1 MLYKIT
7 SDVRWRNGDFLVL
20 INKKLRVKEL
30 LVSTVIIGGV
40 LGSLSTVNAD
50 ENKVGSSKTQTSSVM
65 SSSSSSHTSQVS
77 STKTSSS
84 SDDSQV
90 SRTKSLSS
98 IVEQQHSVSRDTTKQ
113 STHSSATVSTRS
125 VQIPQSKFK
134 TGSVVTLTA
143 AAKTSNGVRLS
154 SYANQSG
161 VVTKATAQKHGNS
174 NYVYNIKLDNGVVV
188 SNVLEQGVSAFIKT
202 NVFGINNR
210 VEIKKNAKYNGDAKN
225 ITAYQGIGGK
235 VTKITRFHQSSS
247 SFYYQ
252 VTLDNGV
259 VIDKVLEQDLQRYTN
274 KPVHKDGWSK
284 EDGATKYYVNGKHVV
299 GEKKI
304 GGHWYNFTSNGAQS
318 KGLTKLAHKTVF
330 YDVKSG
336 QMKYGYVWINGSLM
350 FFDKADGHALTGVRH
365 YNGGVEV
372 YSPDF
377 KQIRNNYATVG
388 GSKYYL
394 TGNGDA
400 FKGSRKTN
408 GHLEF
413 YGTNHV
419 QVRNNYAW
427 INQSLMYFDGN
438 GYAMTGVRHYGSNM
452 EYYDV
457 NHKQVRNNYIRTGN
471 TYYYMKANGDAFKG
485 LRQYSKIGL
494 EYYGSDFK
502 QVRNNYATANA
513 SRYYFSHNG
522 DAIKGTRTVKGKLEY
537 YNTGYKQVR
546 NNYAWI
552 NGSLMFFDHN
562 GYAMTGVRHYGS
574 NMEYYDV
581 NHKQIRDSYVRTG
594 NTYYYMKANGD
605 AFKGLRHYS
614 QTGIEYYGSD
624 FKQVRNQSVTIGDK
638 IYHFNKDGDSD
649 SIKSKNLGTAKYAK
663 GANAYI
669 VSNADQSVNGHHD
682 LKKYVGQNVKI
693 IDAASEQH
701 SHSNWK
707 YTIKLNNGVVIKN
720 VLEQDLQSNKV
731 NLKVDTNKLI
741 NWFESRKGKLTYS
754 MYGSRNGADGTADC
768 SGSVVQAIRDAG
780 GTPYTWLYN
789 TEAIHDYLK
798 ENVYQLIDNN
808 DRNGWM
814 SKRGDIVIWGQQG
827 HSNGGAGHIG
837 IITNNLGNPLFIST
851 CYITQGQKGTAVQE
865 VLYNQYAAKNNYP
878 YYYVYRLA
886 Q

>member
-1 MLYKIT
+1 
-7 SDVRWRNGDFLVL
+7 
-20 INKKLRVKEL
+20 
-30 LVSTVIIGGV
+30 
-40 LGSLSTVNAD
+40 
-50 ENKVGSSKTQTSSVM
+50 
-65 SSSSSSHTSQVS
+65 
-77 STKTSSS
+77 
-84 SDDSQV
+84 
-90 SRTKSLSS
+90 
-98 IVEQQHSVSRDTTKQ
+98 
-113 STHSSATVSTRS
+113 
-125 VQIPQSKFK
+125 
-134 TGSVVTLTA
+134 
-143 AAKTSNGVRLS
+143 
-154 SYANQSG
+154 
-161 VVTKATAQKHGNS
+161 
-174 NYVYNIKLDNGVVV
+174 
-188 SNVLEQGVSAFIKT
+188 
-202 NVFGINNR
+202 
-210 VEIKKNAKYNGDAKN
+210 
-225 ITAYQGIGGK
+225 
-235 VTKITRFHQSSS
+235 
-247 SFYYQ
+247 
-252 VTLDNGV
+252 
-259 VIDKVLEQDLQRYTN
+259 
-274 KPVHKDGWSK
+274 
-284 EDGATKYYVNGKHVV
+284 
-299 GEKKI
+299 
-304 GGHWYNFTSNGAQS
+304 
-318 KGLTKLAHKTVF
+318 
-330 YDVKSG
+330 
-336 QMKYGYVWINGSLM
+336 
-350 FFDKADGHALTGVRH
+350 
-365 YNGGVEV
+365 
-372 YSPDF
+372 
-377 KQIRNNYATVG
+377 
-388 GSKYYL
+388 
-394 TGNGDA
+394 
-400 FKGSRKTN
+400 
-408 GHLEF
+408 
-413 YGTNHV
+413 
-419 QVRNNYAW
+419 
-427 INQSLMYFDGN
+427 
-438 GYAMTGVRHYGSNM
+438 MTGVRHYGSNM

-485 LRQYSKIGL
+485 LRQYSKTGL

-581 NHKQIRDSYVRTG
+581 NHKQVRNNYIRTGNTYYYMKANGDAFKGLRQYSKTGLEYYGSDFKQVRNNYATANASRYYFSHNGDAIKGTRTVKGKLEYYNTGYKQVRNNYAWINGSLMFFDHNGYAMTGVRHYGSNMEYYATNHKQIRDSYVRTG

>member
-1 MLYKIT
+1 M
-7 SDVRWRNGDFLVL
+7 

-30 LVSTVIIGGV
+30 LVSTVIIGGI

-50 ENKVGSSKTQTSSVM
+50 ENKVRSSKTQTSSVM

-143 AAKTSNGVRLS
+143 ATKTSNGVRLS

-225 ITAYQGIGGK
+225 ITIYQGIGGK

-252 VTLDNGV
+252 LTLDNGV

-485 LRQYSKIGL
+485 LRQYSKTGL

-552 NGSLMFFDHN
+552 NGALMFFDHN

-574 NMEYYDV
+574 NMEYYAT

-798 ENVYQLIDNN
+798 ENVYQIIDNN

>member
-1 MLYKIT
+1 M
-7 SDVRWRNGDFLVL
+7 RWKNGDFLVL

-30 LVSTVIIGGV
+30 LVSTVIIGGI

-50 ENKVGSSKTQTSSVM
+50 ENKVRSSKTQTSSVM

-143 AAKTSNGVRLS
+143 ATKTSNGVRLS

>member
-1 MLYKIT
+1 
-7 SDVRWRNGDFLVL
+7 VRWRNGDFLVL

-30 LVSTVIIGGV
+30 LVSTVIIGGI

-50 ENKVGSSKTQTSSVM
+50 ENKVRSSKTQTSSVM

-143 AAKTSNGVRLS
+143 ATKTSNGVRLS

-161 VVTKATAQKHGNS
+161 VVTKTTAQKHGNS

-485 LRQYSKIGL
+485 LRQYSKTGL

-552 NGSLMFFDHN
+552 NGALMFFDHN

-574 NMEYYDV
+574 NMEYYAT

>member
-30 LVSTVIIGGV
+30 LVSTVIIGGI

-143 AAKTSNGVRLS
+143 ATKTSNGVRLS

-274 KPVHKDGWSK
+274 KLVHKDGWSK

-350 FFDKADGHALTGVRH
+350 FFDKADGHALTGMRH

-372 YSPDF
+372 YGPDF

-485 LRQYSKIGL
+485 LRQYSKTGL

-552 NGSLMFFDHN
+552 NGALMFFDHN

-574 NMEYYDV
+574 NMEYYAT

>member
-1 MLYKIT
+1 
-7 SDVRWRNGDFLVL
+7 VRWKNGDFLVL

-143 AAKTSNGVRLS
+143 ATKTSNGVRLS

-225 ITAYQGIGGK
+225 ITIYQGIGGK

-252 VTLDNGV
+252 LTLDNGV

-485 LRQYSKIGL
+485 LRQYSKTGL

-552 NGSLMFFDHN
+552 NGALMFFDHN

-574 NMEYYDV
+574 NMEYYAT

-837 IITNNLGNPLFIST
+837 IITNNLGNPMFIST

>member
-1 MLYKIT
+1 M
-7 SDVRWRNGDFLVL
+7 RWKNGDFLVL

-30 LVSTVIIGGV
+30 LVSTVIIGGI

-50 ENKVGSSKTQTSSVM
+50 ENKVRSSKTQTSSVM

-143 AAKTSNGVRLS
+143 ATKTSNGVRLS

-225 ITAYQGIGGK
+225 ITIYQGIGGK

-252 VTLDNGV
+252 LTLDNGV

-485 LRQYSKIGL
+485 LRQYSKTGL

-552 NGSLMFFDHN
+552 NGALMFFDHN

-574 NMEYYDV
+574 NMEYYAT

>member
-1 MLYKIT
+1 M
-7 SDVRWRNGDFLVL
+7 

-30 LVSTVIIGGV
+30 LVSTVIIGGI

-50 ENKVGSSKTQTSSVM
+50 ENKVRSSKTQTSSVM

-143 AAKTSNGVRLS
+143 ATKTSNGVRLS

-225 ITAYQGIGGK
+225 ITIYQGIGGK

-252 VTLDNGV
+252 LTLDNGV

-485 LRQYSKIGL
+485 LRQYSKTGL

-552 NGSLMFFDHN
+552 NGALMFFDHN

-574 NMEYYDV
+574 NMEYYAT

-649 SIKSKNLGTAKYAK
+649 SIKSKNLGTDKYAK

>member
-1 MLYKIT
+1 M
-7 SDVRWRNGDFLVL
+7 RWKNGDFLVL

-30 LVSTVIIGGV
+30 LVSTVIIGGI

-50 ENKVGSSKTQTSSVM
+50 ENKVRSSKTQTSSVM

-143 AAKTSNGVRLS
+143 ATKTSNGVRLS

-225 ITAYQGIGGK
+225 ITIYQGIGGK

-252 VTLDNGV
+252 LTLDNGV

-452 EYYDV
+452 EYY
-457 NHKQVRNNYIRTGN
+457 
-471 TYYYMKANGDAFKG
+471 
-485 LRQYSKIGL
+485 
-494 EYYGSDFK
+494 
-502 QVRNNYATANA
+502 AT
-513 SRYYFSHNG
+513 
-522 DAIKGTRTVKGKLEY
+522 
-537 YNTGYKQVR
+537 
-546 NNYAWI
+546 
-552 NGSLMFFDHN
+552 
-562 GYAMTGVRHYGS
+562 
-574 NMEYYDV
+574 

>member
-1 MLYKIT
+1 M
-7 SDVRWRNGDFLVL
+7 

-30 LVSTVIIGGV
+30 LVSTVIIGGI

-50 ENKVGSSKTQTSSVM
+50 ENKVRSSKTQTSSVM

-143 AAKTSNGVRLS
+143 ATKTSNGVRLS

-225 ITAYQGIGGK
+225 ITIYQGIGGK

-252 VTLDNGV
+252 LTLDNGV

-485 LRQYSKIGL
+485 LRQYSKTGL

-552 NGSLMFFDHN
+552 NGALMFFDHN

-574 NMEYYDV
+574 NMEYYAT

>member
-1 MLYKIT
+1 
-7 SDVRWRNGDFLVL
+7 VRWKNGDFLVL

-30 LVSTVIIGGV
+30 LVSTVIIGGI

-50 ENKVGSSKTQTSSVM
+50 ENKVRSSKTQTSSVM

-143 AAKTSNGVRLS
+143 ATKTSNGVRLS

-247 SFYYQ
+247 NFYYQ

-485 LRQYSKIGL
+485 LRQYSKTGL

-574 NMEYYDV
+574 NMEYYAT